1 MNTTCRNE
9 GVERPKRPV
18 ARRAALEGVIRM
30 FGLALLA
37 ALLMS
42 FSGCGKQESQPS
54 GQADVIKIGEIVSL
68 TGKEATYGV
77 SSHNATVM
85 AVDELNAAGG
95 LFGRKVQLISEDDQS
110 KAGEAATVAHK
121 LISRDKVIAILGEVV
136 SSRSLEAAPICQ
148 QYKIP
153 MVSPASTNP
162 KVTEV
167 GDRIFRVCFT
177 DMFQGAVIA
186 DFASRNLKV
195 TKAAVLTDLK
205 SDYSKG
211 LAQCFK
217 ERFIK
222 NGGQV
227 IAEPNYSGGDKDF
240 KAQLTAIKA
249 ASPDVVVIPG
259 YYTDVGLI
267 ALQAE
272 QLGIKVPMIGGDGW
286 ESPKLLELGG
296 SALEGHF
303 FSTHYSADK
312 DSPMVRNFVKS
323 YQERF
328 KQVPDALAA
337 LGYDS
342 ALILFDAIKRAG
354 SPDSAKIRDALAAT
368 QGFEA
373 VTGRITMDAQRNPT
387 KPAVILTIKGGQF
400 KYVDSVTP

>member
-1 MNTTCRNE
+1 MNMSCKKGTLECL
-9 GVERPKRPV
+9 V
-18 ARRAALEGVIRM
+18 RAAVHHAASGCLIRM
-30 FGLALLA
+30 VAFASLA
-37 ALLMS
+37 AMITVL
-42 FSGCGKQESQPS
+42 SGCGKPESQPS

-77 SSHNATVM
+77 SSHNATLM

-95 LFGRKVQLISEDDQS
+95 LLGRKVQLISDDDQS

-148 QYKIP
+148 QFKIP

-177 DMFQGAVIA
+177 DLFQGAVIA
-186 DFASRNLKV
+186 DFASKNLKV

-217 ERFIK
+217 ERFVK

-249 ASPDVVVIPG
+249 AGPDVVVIPG

-272 QLGIKVPMIGGDGW
+272 QLGMKVPMLGGDGW

-296 SALEGHF
+296 AALEGHF
-303 FSTHYSADK
+303 FSTHYSPDK
-312 DSPMVRNFVKS
+312 DSPMVKNFVKS

-354 SPDSAKIRDALAAT
+354 SLESDKIRDALAAT

-373 VTGRITMDAQRNPT
+373 VTGKISMDAQRNPT